1 MQLKKHN
8 HLQHLQLLQHFIS
21 EQQLYILT
29 LALNGEE
36 GQYFKVLIDNISNII
51 ETMPKTYEQD
61 GKGNDAIAYLHYFNA
76 NMDFYITEKDMCKEQ
91 LQAYGLADL
100 GYGAELGY
108 ISIKELI
115 DNNLEIDL
123 HFNPKPLK
131 ELNKNI

>member
-1 MQLKKHN
+1 MQTELLK
-8 HLQHLQLLQHFIS
+8 QLDLLEHFVS
-21 EQQLYILT
+21 EQQLYILN

-36 GQYFKVLIDNISNII
+36 GKYFKTLIENLTNII
-51 ETMPKTYEQD
+51 NTMPKTYEQD
-61 GKGNDAIAYLHYFNA
+61 GKGDNAIAYLHYFNA
-76 NMDFYITEKDMCKEQ
+76 NMDFYITEKDMCKDQ

-123 HFNPKPLK
+123 HFNPKPL
-131 ELNKNI
+131 NKIKSN